1 VLDRLL
7 DDEPLKRQEAPLTRA
22 QSIRIMKA
30 AVARDLESLLNS
42 RCSVDSP
49 PDAFNEV
56 QRSVYMYGLPDFS
69 SYGVRSPRDR
79 DRLLRSIQ
87 RAVEMFEPRLTQVA
101 IVPREVQ
108 EQSRLILN
116 FTIQALL
123 MLDPVPEEVAYDT
136 VCEVGRGEYQVSGV

>member
-1 VLDRLL
+1 
-7 DDEPLKRQEAPLTRA
+7 
-22 QSIRIMKA
+22 
-30 AVARDLESLLNS
+30 
-42 RCSVDSP
+42 
-49 PDAFNEV
+49 
-56 QRSVYMYGLPDFS
+56 
-69 SYGVRSPRDR
+69 
-79 DRLLRSIQ
+79 
-87 RAVEMFEPRLTQVA
+87 MFEPRLTQVA